1 MEPYQNEYLA
11 LLNSVSKYTGPSANQ
26 MDPEAF
32 VEAAKEANRVSRK
45 AVEEGSQLLRRELFP
60 VLDNI
65 LAFSPEEAASL
76 QKFADELMS
85 GVKQKD
91 VGLYYR
97 IHLAL
102 VALARHRK
110 DRDMLIRELY
120 CVGMALFNL
129 ETMLSPNNFRLYT
142 TRMRMCF
149 MESASYFDTQYD
161 EITDPETRGYIH
173 RSLGNIAL
181 SYEGSDVQSS
191 RKKLEAV
198 TRSIE
203 ILSDPEI
210 RAKTPSLPW
219 DLYLYKSHQ
228 ERTTLLSFLRSGNA
242 DPDTFAQVLES
253 AQIVQER
260 QFKAARERKEPLQPR
275 WQYAY
280 IAASY
285 HCGAMLLPEF
295 LEDLYAL
302 STSRTD
308 DDLDGQSMFSHVSVP
323 ALCLEYAKQLDPN
336 DRYRSELKVHMD
348 RMSRHL
354 WHWIVT
360 APSDNNNEQL
370 MFYLRQFLYVYQE
383 ELCPAPFFEALQNVF
398 AARQPTA
405 YARIWITGH
414 IAREL
419 TGWAIQDCP
428 EALVGLAGCRE
439 ERDVAQQRDA
449 LLDFALTAGR
459 VHDAGMVHFLN
470 FESTACRG
478 LFEEEEALFQLH
490 AYCGAELLSQHP
502 STLQYAEIARGHHR
516 FYDDKGGYPTD
527 FSMRDSPVRSMIS
540 IVAAA
545 DLFASSTEETSSRY
559 QPVISFEAGCAKL
572 QAEAGRQYAP
582 FVAALLK
589 SPGRQEA
596 LRKKIEA
603 WKKEAY
609 LDLYRRREEM
619 FRAVR

>member
-1 MEPYQNEYLA
+1 MEPYQKEYLA
-11 LLNSVSKYTGPSANQ
+11 LLSSVSSYTGPSAGQ
-26 MDPEAF
+26 MEPEAF
-32 VEAAKEANRVSRK
+32 VEAAKEASRLSRK

-65 LAFSPEEAASL
+65 LASSPEEVASL
-76 QKFADELMS
+76 LEFAGELMS

-91 VGLYYR
+91 VGLFYR

-102 VALARHRK
+102 VDLARHRK
-110 DRDMLIRELY
+110 DRDLLIRELY
-120 CVGMALFNL
+120 FVGMALFNL
-129 ETMLSPNNFRLYT
+129 ETMLSPNLFRLYT
-142 TRMRMCF
+142 ARMRMCF

-161 EITDPETRGYIH
+161 EISDPETRGYIH

-181 SYEGSDVQSS
+181 SYEGSDPQSAK
-191 RKKLEAV
+191 KKLDAV
-198 TRSIE
+198 TRSIQ
-203 ILSDPEI
+203 ILSDPEV

-260 QFKAARERKEPLQPR
+260 QFKAARERHEPVQPR

-280 IAASY
+280 IAALY
-285 HCGAMLLPEF
+285 HCGAMLLPEL
-295 LEDLYAL
+295 LEGIYAL

-308 DDLDGQSMFSHVSVP
+308 EDFGVQSMFSHVSVP

-336 DRYRSELKVHMD
+336 DRYRKELAVHVD

-354 WHWIVT
+354 WRWIVK
-360 APSDNNNEQL
+360 APSDSNNEQL
-370 MFYLRQFLYVYQE
+370 MFYLRQYLYVYQE
-383 ELCPAPFFEALQNVF
+383 ELCPLPFFEALQNVF

-405 YARIWITGH
+405 YARMWITGH
-414 IAREL
+414 IAAQL
-419 TGWAIQDCP
+419 TAWAIEDRP
-428 EALVGLAGCRE
+428 EELVGLPGCRE
-439 ERDVAQQRDA
+439 AGDAAGQREA
-449 LLDFALTAGR
+449 LLEYAMKAGR
-459 VHDAGMVHFLN
+459 LYDAGMVHFFN
-470 FESTACRG
+470 SESTACRG
-478 LFEEEEALFQLH
+478 IFEEEEALFQLH

-502 STLQYAEIARGHHR
+502 STAQFADIARGHHR
-516 FYDDKGGYPTD
+516 HYNDRGGYPAD
-527 FSMRDSPVRSMIS
+527 FSLGDSPVRAMICL
-540 IVAAA
+540 VAAA
-545 DLFASSTEETSSRY
+545 DLLASSAEETSSRY
-559 QPVISFEAGCAKL
+559 QPAISFEAGCARL
-572 QAEAGRQYAP
+572 REEAGRQYAP

-589 SPGRQEA
+589 SPECREA
-596 LRKKIEA
+596 LRDKIEA

-619 FRAVR
+619 SASV